1 MTLIKSFK
9 IIVIL
14 TTILVINVIIL
25 LLNTYTECFEK
36 DKNVISVLP
45 NTGSGFYAGFF
56 CMLNHYIYCKK
67 HKKNFKILSE
77 NWLFKKQDGW
87 TDYFKNIELKYNDD
101 VDTQHPGFLNILED
115 FPIKDYKYNIPELYI
130 YNENTIHEI
139 QKTKE
144 RLNVLNKNY
153 DSIFIRRGDKLID
166 ESVILQTDDYLKLL
180 LKKNP
185 NCKTI
190 FLQTD
195 DYNTYIE
202 LQKYNEERQL
212 QLEIIT
218 LCDKNMTGVIVY
230 NHLKPLI
237 LNPDISKPKNN
248 QDYLSTIKSN
258 IENTKSV
265 NEMNPDEIYNHTMT
279 MIIGIDIIANSNICI
294 CDYQSN
300 VARFIK
306 LFHKNSD
313 NVFDVMNENTDIDY
327 NKKVCPVYTLS
338 MSHI

>member
-1 MTLIKSFK
+1 MTLIKSCK

-36 DKNVISVLP
+36 DKNVISVLSNGP
-45 NTGSGFYAGFF
+45 GFYASFF
-56 CMLNHYIYCKK
+56 IMLNHYIYCKK
-67 HKKNFKILSE
+67 HKKNFKINSE
-77 NWLFKKQDGW
+77 NWLYKKQDGW
-87 TDYFKNIELKYNDD
+87 TDYFKNTELKYNDN
-101 VDTQHPGFLNILED
+101 VDTQQIEFLTVLED
-115 FPIKDYKYNIPELYI
+115 FPIIDYKYNIPEVYI

-144 RLNVLNKNY
+144 RLNLLNKNY
-153 DSIFIRRGDKLID
+153 DSIYIRRGDKLIA

-212 QLEIIT
+212 KLEIIT
-218 LCDKNMTGVIVY
+218 LCDKNMRGSITD
-230 NHLKPLI
+230 NNRKSEI
-237 LNPDISKPKNN
+237 LNSDISKNKNN
-248 QDYLSTIKSN
+248 QDYLNTIK
-258 IENTKSV
+258 IYLEHTKTIHQ
-265 NEMNPDEIYNHTMT
+265 MNPDEKYNHTIL
-279 MIIGIDIIANSNICI
+279 MIIGINIISNSNICI

-300 VARFIK
+300 VSRFIK
-306 LFHKNSD
+306 LFHKNQIM
-313 NVFDVMNENTDIDY
+313 F
-327 NKKVCPVYTLS
+327 S
-338 MSHI
+338 ML

>member
-1 MTLIKSFK
+1 M
-9 IIVIL
+9 L

-25 LLNTYTECFEK
+25 LLNIYTERFENE
-36 DKNVISVLP
+36 KNVISVLP
-45 NTGSGFYAGFF
+45 NSISGFYSGFLN
-56 CMLNHYIYCKK
+56 MLNHYIYCKK
-67 HKKNFKILSE
+67 HKKNFKIDSE
-77 NWLFKKQDGW
+77 NWLFKKQHGW

-101 VDTQHPGFLNILED
+101 VDTQQVVYITVLEE
-115 FPIKDYKYNIPELYI
+115 FPIKDYKHNIPELYI

-144 RLNVLNKNY
+144 RLNLLNKKY
-153 DSIFIRRGDKLID
+153 DSIFIRRGDKLIA

-195 DYNTYIE
+195 DYNTYID

-230 NHLKPLI
+230 NNLKPSI
-237 LNPDISKPKNN
+237 LNSNISKPKNN
-248 QDYLSTIKSN
+248 QDYLNTIKN
-258 IENTKSV
+258 NLENTKAV

-279 MIIGIDIIANSNICI
+279 MIIGIDIVANSNICI

-300 VARFIK
+300 VSRFIK

-313 NVFDVMNENTDIDY
+313 NVFDVMNENTNIDY
-327 NKKVCPVYTLS
+327 NKIISPIWGLY
-338 MSHI
+338 

>member
-1 MTLIKSFK
+1 MKLINTYK
-9 IIVIL
+9 IILML

-25 LLNTYTECFEK
+25 LLNTYTERFENE
-36 DKNVISVLP
+36 KNVISVLSK
-45 NTGSGFYAGFF
+45 NNAGFFSGFY
-56 CMLNHYIYCKK
+56 CMVNHYIYCKK
-67 HKKNFKILSE
+67 HKKNFKINSE
-77 NWLFKKQDGW
+77 DWLFKKQHGW

-101 VDTQHPGFLNILED
+101 VDTQQPGFLNILED
-115 FPIKDYKYNIPELYI
+115 FPIKDYKHNIPELYI
-130 YNENTIHEI
+130 YNDKTINEI

-144 RLNVLNKNY
+144 RLNLLNKKY
-153 DSIFIRRGDKLID
+153 DSIFIRRGDKLIA

-195 DYNTYIE
+195 DYNTYID
-202 LQKYNEERQL
+202 LQKYNEEKQL

-218 LCDKNMTGVIVY
+218 LCDKNMRGVIVY
-230 NHLKPLI
+230 NHLKSSI
-237 LNPDISKPKNN
+237 LNSDISKPKNN
-248 QDYLSTIKSN
+248 QDYLNTIKSN
-258 IENTKSV
+258 LENTKAV

-327 NKKVCPVYTLS
+327 NKKVCPSYS
-338 MSHI
+338 F

>member
-1 MTLIKSFK
+1 MTLITSCK

-14 TTILVINVIIL
+14 TTILVLNVIIL
-25 LLNTYTECFEK
+25 LLNTYTECFETE
-36 DKNVISVLP
+36 KNIISVLSNGP
-45 NTGSGFYAGFF
+45 GFYASFF
-56 CMLNHYIYCKK
+56 IMLNHYIYCKK
-67 HKKNFKILSE
+67 HKKNFKINSE

-101 VDTQHPGFLNILED
+101 VDTQQVGHQNILED
-115 FPIKDYKYNIPELYI
+115 FPIIDYKYNIPEVYI

-144 RLNVLNKNY
+144 RLNLLNKNY
-153 DSIFIRRGDKLID
+153 DSIYIRRGDKLIA

-212 QLEIIT
+212 KLEIIT
-218 LCDKNMTGVIVY
+218 LCDKNMRGVIVS

-237 LNPDISKPKNN
+237 LNSDISKNKNN
-248 QDYLSTIKSN
+248 QDYLNTIKSYL
-258 IENTKSV
+258 EHTKTIHQ
-265 NEMNPDEIYNHTMT
+265 MNPDEKYHHTMS
-279 MIIGIDIIANSNICI
+279 MIIGINIISNSNICI

-300 VARFIK
+300 VSRFIK

-327 NKKVCPVYTLS
+327 NKKICPSYGF
-338 MSHI
+338 